1 MLTTPEERERQAR
14 DEVDQTVVTATVSR
28 LLTAGALLLLV
39 GTRGWH
45 AIADLR
51 SAPGRWP
58 SVLDP
63 RTLPPVWDEIS
74 SVAAVDGLSSP

>member
-39 GTRGWH
+39 GTLGWH

-51 SAPGRWP
+51 SAPGR
-58 SVLDP
+58 
-63 RTLPPVWDEIS
+63 
-74 SVAAVDGLSSP
+74 